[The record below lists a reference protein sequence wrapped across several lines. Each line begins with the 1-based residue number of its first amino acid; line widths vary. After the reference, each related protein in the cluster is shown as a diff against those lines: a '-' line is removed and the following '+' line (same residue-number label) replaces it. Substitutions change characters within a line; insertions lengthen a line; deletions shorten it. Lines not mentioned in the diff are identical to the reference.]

1 MSVWLKEKKNVLT
14 MKMVPE
20 HYSQL
25 ECIILLF
32 FLISGAND
40 INLFC
45 TTVPAYGL
53 LSFPG
58 VQ

>member
-1 MSVWLKEKKNVLT
+1 MSVWWKEKKNVLT
-14 MKMVPE
+14 MKMVPK

-25 ECIILLF
+25 QCVAFFF
-32 FLISGAND
+32 FLISGVND